1 MKGDKVMCINSDY
14 EETGLM
20 AEIPC
25 EVGDICIVDE
35 IRSYNSHQR
44 KYIDIVLFGDWL
56 FDSNI
61 FCKYFIT
68 IADWREKQIKSVI
81 DD

>member
-35 IRSYNSHQR
+35 IIL
-44 KYIDIVLFGDWL
+44 KKV
-56 FDSNI
+56 
-61 FCKYFIT
+61 KT
-68 IADWREKQIKSVI
+68 T
-81 DD
+81 